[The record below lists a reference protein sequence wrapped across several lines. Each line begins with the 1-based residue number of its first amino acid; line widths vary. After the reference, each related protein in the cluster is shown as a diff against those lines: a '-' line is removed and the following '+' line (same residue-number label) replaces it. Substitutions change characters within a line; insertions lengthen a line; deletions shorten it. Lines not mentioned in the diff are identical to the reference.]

1 MVVRL
6 GPLDPLVGRLKP
18 RSGGAFP
25 LERRETNPAARRYRV
40 GLAGSFSAPLIA
52 RTVTGRH
59 AHTSPNDL
67 APPRRGFFRWNAPS
81 REGRS
86 STDGGRRPAPGPR
99 QIMSAVAAR
108 PSRWMARTTYRGRSR
123 NPDEI
128 SLRYAFRFSA
138 DIWSTFWSWSSN
150 ASSNAWTASSL
161 KNRPPDICRHSSP
174 VKLRLVLSL
183 IANSPS

>member
-1 MVVRL
+1 MVVVPFIN
-6 GPLDPLVGRLKP
+6 GPTKANCSRYCPP
-18 RSGGAFP
+18 RTCVYLWRNCYANPIGW
-25 LERRETNPAARRYRV
+25 LEP
-40 GLAGSFSAPLIA
+40 GFAGSNPTCPASQCGLCGTCP
-52 RTVTGRH
+52 
-59 AHTSPNDL
+59 
-67 APPRRGFFRWNAPS
+67 PS

-150 ASSNAWTASSL
+150 ASSNAWTVSSL